1 MGDITRIRERLQ
13 TRLDMLQERLKEIEQ
28 LLCEPETDDLEEWAS
43 EWDDDNVL
51 ENLARM
57 TREEIGLIRG
67 ALRRMEEGT
76 YGRCEA
82 CQRPIGERRL
92 RALPQAAACVRCARA
107 AA

>member
-1 MGDITRIRERLQ
+1 
-13 TRLDMLQERLKEIEQ
+13 MLQERLKEIEQ
-28 LLCEPETDDLEEWAS
+28 ILCEPEDHDLEEWAS

-51 ENLARM
+51 DGLARM
-57 TREEIGLIRG
+57 TREEIGLIRE
-67 ALRRMEEGT
+67 ALRRMDEGT

-82 CQRPIGERRL
+82 CRRPIGLRRL